1 MNQLDFTG
9 RHAIVTGGAKG
20 IGYATAE
27 RLLASGAG
35 VTLWDIDEP
44 RLAQA
49 AETLGATFAAGDA
62 RGGGAAG
69 SATGAREVHS
79 ITVDVADAGAVAS
92 ALEATLDASPVIDI
106 MIANAGVS
114 GIIKNAWDY
123 SLEEWNHLI
132 RQDLTSVFLSCR
144 AVVPQMVARGYGR
157 IVVVASIAGLEG
169 APTNAA
175 YAAAKAGAIGY
186 TKALGKELAKTG
198 VIANCLAPSAIDT
211 ELLGGVTQ
219 EYLDTVVLSKMPI
232 GRLGRPEE
240 AAALIC
246 WLASEDCS
254 FCAGAVFDLSGGR
267 AVY

>member
-49 AETLGATFAAGDA
+49 AEKLDAKFGANGGDL
-62 RGGGAAG
+62 
-69 SATGAREVHS
+69 HS
-79 ITVDVADAGAVAS
+79 ITVDVSDAGAVAS
-92 ALEATLDASPVIDI
+92 ALEATFDASPVIDI
-106 MIANAGVS
+106 MIANAGIS

-123 SLEEWNHLI
+123 SLEEWNRLL
-132 RQDLTSVFLSCR
+132 RNDLTSVFLSCR

-157 IVVVASIAGLEG
+157 IVVIASIAGMEG
-169 APTNAA
+169 AQTNAA
-175 YAAAKAGAIGY
+175 YAAAKAGAIAY

-198 VIANCLAPSAIDT
+198 VIANSVAPSAIDT
-211 ELLGGVTQ
+211 EMLGDVTRK
-219 EYLDTVVLSKMPI
+219 YLDKVVLSKMPI
-232 GRLGRPEE
+232 GRPGRPEE
-240 AAALIC
+240 AAALIA

>member
-35 VTLWDIDEP
+35 ITLWDIDEP

-49 AETLGATFAAGDA
+49 AETLGAI
-62 RGGGAAG
+62 GGAKG
-69 SATGAREVHS
+69 GADGGDVHS
-79 ITVDVADAGAVAS
+79 FTVDVSDAGAVVS
-92 ALEATLDASPVIDI
+92 AMEATLDVSPVIDI
-106 MIANAGVS
+106 MIVNAGIA

-132 RQDLTSVFLSCR
+132 RLNLTSVFLSCR

-157 IVVVASIAGLEG
+157 IVVVSSIAGLEG

-175 YAAAKAGAIGY
+175 YTAAKAGAIGY

-219 EYLDTVVLSKMPI
+219 DYLDKVVLSKMPI

>member
-1 MNQLDFTG
+1 MNHLDFTG

-20 IGYATAE
+20 IGYATAA
-27 RLLASGAG
+27 RLLASGAQ

-44 RLAQA
+44 RLTQA
-49 AETLGATFAAGDA
+49 AEAL
-62 RGGGAAG
+62 GAAG
-69 SATGAREVHS
+69 GAKGAEVHS
-79 ITVDVADAGAVAS
+79 IAVDVADAGAVAS
-92 ALEATLDASPVIDI
+92 AMEATLDTDPVIDI
-106 MIANAGVS
+106 MVANAGIS

-157 IVVVASIAGLEG
+157 IVVVSSIAGLEG

-198 VIANCLAPSAIDT
+198 VIVNSLAPSGIDT
-211 ELLGGVTQ
+211 ELLAGVTQ
-219 EYLDTVVLSKMPI
+219 DYLDKVVLSKMPI

-240 AAALIC
+240 AAALIA

>member
-49 AETLGATFAAGDA
+49 AETLGANFAAN
-62 RGGGAAG
+62 GG
-69 SATGAREVHS
+69 ATGAEVHS

-106 MIANAGVS
+106 MIANAGIA

-132 RQDLTSVFLSCR
+132 RHDLTSVFLSCR

-157 IVVVASIAGLEG
+157 IVVIASIAGMEG

-198 VIANCLAPSAIDT
+198 VIANCVAPSAIDT
-211 ELLGGVTQ
+211 EMLGDVTQ
-219 EYLDTVVLSKMPI
+219 EYLEKVVLSKMPI
-232 GRLGRPEE
+232 GRPGRPEE
-240 AAALIC
+240 AAALIG

>member
-9 RHAIVTGGAKG
+9 RHAIVTGAARG

-35 VTLWDIDEP
+35 VTLWDVDEP
-44 RLAQA
+44 RLTQA
-49 AETLGATFAAGDA
+49 AEALGAK
-62 RGGGAAG
+62 GGANG
-69 SATGAREVHS
+69 GEIHS
-79 ITVDVADAGAVAS
+79 LAVDVADAGAVAS

-132 RQDLTSVFLSCR
+132 RHDLTSVFLSCR

-157 IVVVASIAGLEG
+157 IVVVSSIAGLEG

-175 YAAAKAGAIGY
+175 YAAAKAGAIAY

-211 ELLGGVTQ
+211 ELLGGVTK
-219 EYLDTVVLSKMPI
+219 EYLENVVLSKMPI

>member
-49 AETLGATFAAGDA
+49 AETLGAK
-62 RGGGAAG
+62 GGAG
-69 SATGAREVHS
+69 SEVHS
-79 ITVDVADAGAVAS
+79 ITVDVSDAGAVAS
-92 ALEATLDASPVIDI
+92 ALEATFDASPVIDI
-106 MIANAGVS
+106 MIANAGIA

-132 RQDLTSVFLSCR
+132 RHDLTSVFLSCR

-157 IVVVASIAGLEG
+157 IVVIASIAGMEG

-198 VIANCLAPSAIDT
+198 VIANCVAPSAIDT
-211 ELLGGVTQ
+211 EMLGDVTQ
-219 EYLDTVVLSKMPI
+219 EYLEKVVLSKMPI
-232 GRLGRPEE
+232 GRPGRPEE
-240 AAALIC
+240 AAALIA

>member
-20 IGYATAE
+20 IGYATAA

-44 RLAQA
+44 RLTQA
-49 AETLGATFAAGDA
+49 AETLGKKASP
-62 RGGGAAG
+62 GGGD
-69 SATGAREVHS
+69 VHG
-79 ITVDVADAGAVAS
+79 IAVDVSDAGAVAS
-92 ALEATLDASPVIDI
+92 ALEATLDLNPVIDI
-106 MIANAGVS
+106 MIANAGVP

-123 SLEEWNHLI
+123 SLEEWNHLV
-132 RQDLTSVFLSCR
+132 RQDMTSVFLSCR
-144 AVVPQMVARGYGR
+144 AVVPQMLARGYGR
-157 IVVVASIAGLEG
+157 IVVVASIAGTEG

-198 VIANCLAPSAIDT
+198 VIVNCLAPSGIET
-211 ELLGGVTQ
+211 EMLGGVSQ
-219 EYLDTVVLSKMPI
+219 EYLDKVVLSKMPI
-232 GRLGRPEE
+232 GRLGQPEE
-240 AAALIC
+240 AAALIA

>member
-1 MNQLDFTG
+1 MNHLDFEG
-9 RHAIVTGGAKG
+9 RHAIITGGAKG

-27 RLLASGAG
+27 RLLASGAA
-35 VTLWDIDEP
+35 VTLWDVDEP

-49 AETLGATFAAGDA
+49 AEKLGT
-62 RGGGAAG
+62 GGGD
-69 SATGAREVHS
+69 VHS
-79 ITVDVADAGAVAS
+79 IAVDVSDAGAVGS
-92 ALEATLDASPVIDI
+92 AMEATLDANPVIDI
-106 MIANAGVS
+106 MIANAGIS
-114 GIIKNAWDY
+114 GTIKNAWDY
-123 SLEEWNHLI
+123 SLEEWNRLL

-186 TKALGKELAKTG
+186 TKSIGKELAKTG
-198 VIANCLAPSAIDT
+198 VFVNCLAPSGIET
-211 ELLGGVTQ
+211 ELLSGVTQ
-219 EYLDTVVLSKMPI
+219 EYLDKVVLSKMPI
-232 GRLGRPEE
+232 GRLGQPEE
-240 AAALIC
+240 TAALIA

>member
-49 AETLGATFAAGDA
+49 AGTLGDSS
-62 RGGGAAG
+62 GGGD
-69 SATGAREVHS
+69 VYS
-79 ITVDVADAGAVAS
+79 IGVDVADAGAVAS
-92 ALEATLDASPVIDI
+92 AMEATLDASPVIDI
-106 MIANAGVS
+106 MIANAGIS

-132 RQDLTSVFLSCR
+132 RQDLTSVFLTCR

-157 IVVVASIAGLEG
+157 IVVVSSIAGLEG

-198 VIANCLAPSAIDT
+198 VLVNCLAPSGIET
-211 ELLGGVTQ
+211 EMLGGVTP
-219 EYLDTVVLSKMPI
+219 EYLDKVVLSKMPI
-232 GRLGRPEE
+232 GRLGQPEE
-240 AAALIC
+240 AAALIA

-254 FCAGAVFDLSGGR
+254 FCTGAVFDLSGGR

>member
-1 MNQLDFTG
+1 MNDLDFRG

-35 VTLWDIDEP
+35 VTLWDRDEP

-49 AETLGATFAAGDA
+49 AATLRAK
-62 RGGGAAG
+62 GGANG
-69 SATGAREVHS
+69 GEVHS
-79 ITVDVADAGAVAS
+79 FAVDVSDAGAVAS
-92 ALEATLDASPVIDI
+92 AMEATLDASPVIDV
-106 MIANAGVS
+106 MIANAGIS

-123 SLEEWNHLI
+123 SLEEWNHLV
-132 RQDLTSVFLSCR
+132 RQDMTSVFLSCR
-144 AVVPQMVARGYGR
+144 AVVPHMLARGYGR
-157 IVVVASIAGLEG
+157 IVVVSSIAGLEG

-175 YAAAKAGAIGY
+175 YAAAKAGAIAY

-198 VIANCLAPSAIDT
+198 VIVNCLAPSGIET
-211 ELLGGVTQ
+211 EMLGGVTQ
-219 EYLDTVVLSKMPI
+219 EYLDAVVLSKMPI

-240 AAALIC
+240 AAALIA

>member
-44 RLAQA
+44 RLTQA
-49 AETLGATFAAGDA
+49 AATLGAKGGPIDAQAGA
-62 RGGGAAG
+62 
-69 SATGAREVHS
+69 EIHS
-79 ITVDVADAGAVAS
+79 ITVDVSDAGAVAS
-92 ALEATLDASPVIDI
+92 ALEATFDASPVIDI
-106 MIANAGVS
+106 MIANAGIAGV
-114 GIIKNAWDY
+114 IKNAWDY
-123 SLEEWNHLI
+123 SLEEWNRLI
-132 RQDLTSVFLSCR
+132 RNDLTSVFLSCR

-157 IVVVASIAGLEG
+157 IVVIASIAGMEG
-169 APTNAA
+169 PPTNAA

-186 TKALGKELAKTG
+186 TTALGKELAKTG
-198 VIANCLAPSAIDT
+198 VIANCVAPSAIDT
-211 ELLGGVTQ
+211 EMLGDVTQ
-219 EYLDTVVLSKMPI
+219 EYLEQVVLAKMPI
-232 GRLGRPEE
+232 GRPGRPEE
-240 AAALIC
+240 AAALIA